1 MTGKY
6 KFAKLR
12 KYPHLGPEDIF
23 IWEKFLDNFSAFY
36 NSVDY
41 DMHVGRG
48 RDYPMV
54 DEPKIY
60 NDMKWLSM
68 KRIDV
73 VGYKADR
80 IDIIEIKPKA
90 GASAV
95 GQVEV
100 YADLYKE
107 KFPKAGDIK
116 KIIIT
121 DEMDPD
127 TTRIC
132 GCRDIGV
139 LITENKFPMKN

>member
-6 KFAKLR
+6 KFAKLK

-23 IWEKFLDNFSAFY
+23 IWEKFIANFPDFY
-36 NSVDY
+36 KSVDY
-41 DMHVGRG
+41 DMHVGNG
-48 RDYPMV
+48 RSYPRV
-54 DEPKIY
+54 SEPKIY
-60 NDMKWLSM
+60 DDMKWLSM

-73 VGYKADR
+73 VGYKTNR
-80 IDIIEIKPKA
+80 IDIIEIKPRA

-100 YADLYKE
+100 YSSLYKE
-107 KFPKAGDIK
+107 KFPNAENVK

-121 DEMDPD
+121 DDMDPD

-132 GCRDIGV
+132 GIHDIGV
-139 LITENKFPMKN
+139 LITRDLINRKI